1 MAIRFDSDYNQKIY
15 REVRNFKRRRNDM
28 KAAGYKDLP
37 DVVSTR
43 ELKRRFDKPEDLERE
58 LALMRGFRRDTLKE
72 IELSGG
78 AKAIKWDV
86 EHIKNNLEQAKRYY
100 ENEERILSE
109 RVGRFPSERDRLNT
123 IAANK
128 AALEF
133 DIDSL
138 NQEQFESAK
147 GAINTFIRSR
157 NKWGVGYRGFMS
169 EVEEVMAR
177 TGVPQEERDEFFK
190 KFKKLNQE
198 EFFYLYESSDLIK
211 RIYALIDSPKIDNDM
226 NAKPA
231 DARGYVD
238 DLMGEIDL
246 MIDEAKNR

>member
-1 MAIRFDSDYNQKIY
+1 
-15 REVRNFKRRRNDM
+15 M
-28 KAAGYKDLP
+28 KAAGFKDLP

-72 IELSGG
+72 VELSGG

-100 ENEERILSE
+100 ENEERIVSE
-109 RVGRFPSERDRLNT
+109 RIGRYPSERDRLNL

-133 DIDSL
+133 DIDNL
-138 NQEQFESAK
+138 NQEQFENAK

-157 NKWGVGYRGFMS
+157 NKWGAGYRGFMS
-169 EVEEVMAR
+169 EVEEVMTR
-177 TGVPQEERDEFFK
+177 TGVSKEQRDVFFK
-190 KFKKLNQE
+190 KFQKLNQE
-198 EFFYLYESSDLIK
+198 EFHYLYESSDLIK
-211 RIYALIDSPKIDNDM
+211 RIYALIDSPKHKNKM
-226 NAKPA
+226 NASTE
-231 DARGYVD
+231 DARSYVD
-238 DLMGEIDL
+238 DLMDEIDL